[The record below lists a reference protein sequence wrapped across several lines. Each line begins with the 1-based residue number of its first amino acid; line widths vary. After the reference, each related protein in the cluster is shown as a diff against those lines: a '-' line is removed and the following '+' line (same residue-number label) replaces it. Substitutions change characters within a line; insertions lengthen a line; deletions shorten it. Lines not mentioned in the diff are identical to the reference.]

1 MDRAR
6 HYPGIGRLARSALL
20 LVTSAVV
27 LASCGGGGGSGG
39 SGAGSSGYPNLP
51 ASCDT
56 ATQKA
61 WLRDY
66 MNDQYFWYDQQGAAN
81 EAAASPAAYLDSL
94 LYKPKDRY
102 SYAQSTAQFT
112 QFFDEGRRTGY
123 GDSLVWADAARTV
136 IKVRL
141 IEPQSPLGL
150 SGGMQRGD
158 TVLSIDGYTPAQI
171 ASGQLPVVDSVGVA
185 RTYVVQTGQGPPRSL
200 TVQSADFA
208 LSPVIT
214 QAVFSSGNAKVGYL
228 MYQEFISSG
237 AAALGTAFDY
247 FRAQGVTELILDLRY
262 NGGGS
267 TLQAR
272 NLASMA
278 GGSALDGQVFAH
290 YRYSA
295 KNAANNFSQEFTVSG
310 LPALPL
316 NNLNRVFAITS
327 ASTASASELVIN
339 ALRPFKNVITIGSTT
354 YGKPYAFQPRDAC
367 GTTYNAVNIEIANA
381 NGFADYSAGIA
392 PTCVMSDDLS
402 RPLGDPAELRT
413 AAALSY
419 IVTGVCPPVAVIYQE
434 NKAVAQ
440 SNVAQAATK
449 SIVIENDRQELGF
462 GEQGPRQARV
472 D

>member
-1 MDRAR
+1 MPQAC
-6 HYPGIGRLARSALL
+6 RLQGLRRLVRNTVLL
-20 LVTSAVV
+20 LASAAV
-27 LASCGGGGGSGG
+27 LASCGGGGGGTS
-39 SGAGSSGYPNLP
+39 AVASGYPNAP

-56 ATQKA
+56 ANQKT

-66 MNDQYFWYDQQGAAN
+66 MNDQYFWYDKQGLAN

-94 LYKPKDRY
+94 LYKPIDRY
-102 SYAQSTAQFT
+102 SYTQSTAQFI

-123 GDSLVWADAARTV
+123 GESLVWADAARTV

-150 SGGMQRGD
+150 SGGLLRGD
-158 TVLSIDGYTPAQI
+158 TVLSIDGYSPAQI
-171 ASGQLPVVDSVGVA
+171 ASGQLPVVDSVGVR
-185 RTYVVQTGQGPPRSL
+185 RTYVVQTGQGAPRSL
-200 TVQSADFA
+200 MVQSADFA
-208 LSPVIT
+208 LSPVMA
-214 QAVFSSGNAKVGYL
+214 QSVFVVGSAKVGYL
-228 MYQEFISSG
+228 MYQEFISAGSV
-237 AAALGTAFDY
+237 ALGNAFDY
-247 FRAQGVTELILDLRY
+247 FRNQGVTELILDLRY

-295 KNAANNFSQEFTVSG
+295 KNAANNFSQNFTASG

-316 NNLNRVFAITS
+316 DNLNRVFVITS
-327 ASTASASELVIN
+327 ANTASASELVIN

-354 YGKPYAFQPRDAC
+354 YGKPYAFQPREAC

-381 NGFADYSAGIA
+381 SGFADYSAGIA
-392 PTCVMSDDLS
+392 PTCAMSDDLT

-419 IVTGVCPPVAVIYQE
+419 INTGVCPLVAAVFQE

-440 SNVAQAATK
+440 SNGAQAA
-449 SIVIENDRQELGF
+449 IDNIANENDKQELGF